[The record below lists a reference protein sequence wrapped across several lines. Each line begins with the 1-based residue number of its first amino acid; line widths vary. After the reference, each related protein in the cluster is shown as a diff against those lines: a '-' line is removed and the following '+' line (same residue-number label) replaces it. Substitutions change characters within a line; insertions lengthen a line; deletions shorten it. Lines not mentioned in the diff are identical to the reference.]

1 MFELCK
7 KLKGVEMDTSVR
19 AGRRDR
25 AVRRYDWRQHVHRRP
40 STAPPPLLSAGWVP
54 PGSRVVVHGHVL
66 ADGLVYLGRADAKEP
81 SCIDPDLAV
90 GGPVDDREDLGF
102 WPSYE
107 AITPAQRVAYLRWLS
122 SGRRTPDVSIGYVF
136 LFFYGLERRVVLDRH
151 TDQEVWDEVPLI
163 AAEVRALLEVYGSQV
178 AFRRYATA
186 FLDLLELVA
195 APSRPSPDEFD
206 VPSRGEQRWPPP
218 MTIRRA
224 MSAHVVHGCP
234 IPWSWALAWAWH
246 GADVDWAEPVAR
258 WDEFEGHFAARYQE
272 QYGEGLVL
280 RPTKRNLRVRYEA
293 ASEVLESTAFHRREL
308 PEAFGRESRRE
319 LAAFVQSA
327 IDDFEPPIQSA
338 TYAAA
343 VAFVEL
349 AMALSGKDGL
359 VDLAA
364 AALRLDEA
372 ERAKIEAHIRS
383 LAGEIGKVD
392 LASGL
397 AGLSA
402 ALRATIGELLIQ
414 AAATGRLVLPRE
426 VSELLAN
433 YTRLG
438 LDPATVPRLLQGSLT
453 ERQHRAAW
461 KVKPPER
468 GPVVVR
474 KRHWAK
480 DDYLL
485 PSPGRVDLPP
495 QRPKKKQPA
504 YKPLDTAVIQAKL
517 AETATVSAL
526 LHDIFAE
533 EPEPPVEPPVEQ
545 PAKTPAAAPV
555 EGAPVAGLDAAHSAL
570 LRALA
575 ARPTWSKDEF
585 DGLAGHHGLLPAG
598 ALDVINEA
606 ALEAA
611 DDLVLLGDDDL
622 ELDHDVL
629 QELLS

>member
-1 MFELCK
+1 MIY
-7 KLKGVEMDTSVR
+7 V
-19 AGRRDR
+19 
-25 AVRRYDWRQHVHRRP
+25 
-40 STAPPPLLSAGWVP
+40 
-54 PGSRVVVHGHVL
+54 
-66 ADGLVYLGRADAKEP
+66 GRAATSEP

-90 GGPVDDREDLGF
+90 GGPVDDRADLGY

-107 AITPAQRVAYLRWLS
+107 TITPAQRTAYLRWLG

-136 LFFYGLERRVVLDRH
+136 LFFYGLERRVMQHWDLGP
-151 TDQEVWDEVPLI
+151 EVALLE
-163 AAEVRALLEVYGSQV
+163 AEVRALLEVYGEHPV
-178 AFRRYATA
+178 FRRYAVG

-195 APSRPSPDEFD
+195 APHRPSPDEFV
-206 VPSRGEQRWPPP
+206 VPERGEQRWPPP

-224 MSAHVVHGCP
+224 MSAHVVHGRP
-234 IPWSWALAWAWH
+234 IPADWALAWAWH
-246 GADVDWAEPVAR
+246 GAEVDWAEPTAR
-258 WDEFEGHFAARYQE
+258 WAAFEAHFATRYE
-272 QYGEGLVL
+272 ERYGDGLVL
-280 RPTKRNLRVRYEA
+280 RPAKRQLRVRYEP
-293 ASEVLESTAFHRREL
+293 ASEILGTISFHRREL
-308 PEAFGRESRRE
+308 PEAFGRESRRALTE
-319 LAAFVQSA
+319 FVQCV
-327 IDDFEPPIQSA
+327 IDDFAPPETEST

-372 ERAKIEAHIRS
+372 ERAKLEAHLHS
-383 LAGEIGKVD
+383 LADDRGKGG
-392 LASGL
+392 LAGGL

-414 AAATGRLVLPRE
+414 AAATGRLVLPKR
-426 VSELLAN
+426 VSELLAS

-453 ERQHRAAW
+453 ERQHQTAW
-461 KVKPPER
+461 KVRKPAAD
-468 GPVVVR
+468 PVVVR
-474 KRHWAK
+474 KREWAK

-485 PSPGRVDLPP
+485 PKPEHVLVPRPP
-495 QRPKKKQPA
+495 KKPKKQPA
-504 YKPLDTAVIQAKL
+504 YKPLDAALVQAKL

-533 EPEPPVEPPVEQ
+533 EPEPPAERPPEQ
-545 PAKTPAAAPV
+545 QPV
-555 EGAPVAGLDAAHSAL
+555 ASVAGLDAAHSAL

-575 ARPTWSKDEF
+575 ASPTWSKDEF
-585 DGLAGHHGLLPAG
+585 DALAGQHGLLPAG
-598 ALDVINEA
+598 ALDVLNEA
-606 ALEAA
+606 ALETA

-622 ELDHDVL
+622 ELDPDVL